1 MLSEKSAKM
10 YHDFY
15 DLVREDPSLDQQTT
29 ILVGLSAAMAAGC
42 EP

>member
-1 MLSEKSAKM
+1 MLSSKSAKM
-10 YHDFY
+10 YRDFY
-15 DLVREDPSLDQQTT
+15 DLVREDPALDEQTT

>member
-1 MLSEKSAKM
+1 MLSEKSAEK
-10 YHDFY
+10 YRDFY
-15 DLVREDPSLDQQTT
+15 DQVRDDAALNTQTM